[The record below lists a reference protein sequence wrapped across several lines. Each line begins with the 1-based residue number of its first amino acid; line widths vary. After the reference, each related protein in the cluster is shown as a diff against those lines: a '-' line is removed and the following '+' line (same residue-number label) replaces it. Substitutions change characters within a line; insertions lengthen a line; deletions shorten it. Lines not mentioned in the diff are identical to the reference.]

1 MSLHALRQALSVC
14 PLGLVGAARTQEL
27 SLVESKGGRRFPEHH
42 DVLFTKP
49 NKQRQARI
57 GRQSEKGSVLV
68 AMGAGHLSVQK
79 SLIERLRSK
88 GYQFV
93 RINN

>member
-1 MSLHALRQALSVC
+1 
-14 PLGLVGAARTQEL
+14 
-27 SLVESKGGRRFPEHH
+27 
-42 DVLFTKP
+42 LFTKP